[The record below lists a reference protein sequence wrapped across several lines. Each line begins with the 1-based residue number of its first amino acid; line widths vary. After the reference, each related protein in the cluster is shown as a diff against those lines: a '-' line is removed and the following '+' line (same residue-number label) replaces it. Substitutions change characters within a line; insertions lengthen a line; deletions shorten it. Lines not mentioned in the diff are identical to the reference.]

1 MLKWVRAEIVRVL
14 NLFDWADFYVCRG
27 LMFGPE
33 TITLCIG
40 IALCAA
46 ASLGIASWAGQSML
60 GIAGSKQAH
69 KESTRTMREMIR
81 LRSENIAQTN
91 SNGAWNGYRGFIV
104 KQLIQESEN
113 TVSVYLAPEDGKP
126 IPSFK
131 PGQHITLRFQPKGK
145 VKPLVRCYS
154 LSDAPGKPYYRVS
167 VKHVAERGED
177 QGPGLVSTIINYGTR
192 VGNRIPI
199 KAPSG
204 GFFLDE
210 ESNDVVVLLAG
221 GIGITPMVSMLNHL
235 MATNPNRPVVLVHGT
250 RNGKEQPFKLHL
262 ADCAADNPNIHVVSC
277 YSDPTPEDVK
287 GVDYQVKGFA
297 SIDVLKAILPGPE
310 CQFYLCGP
318 PAFMQSLHAGLEQ
331 WGVDES
337 RVQFEQFGPST
348 IRKKSA
354 GHPIASDEPDP
365 VSFLESGEV
374 AIWGSSVESILE
386 LAEAN
391 DVYIESGCRAGSCG
405 TCETAIISGK
415 VRYTTGEDVQCN
427 PGCCLPCIAIPDGPL
442 ELEA

>member
-1 MLKWVRAEIVRVL
+1 
-14 NLFDWADFYVCRG
+14 
-27 LMFGPE
+27 MFGTD
-33 TITLCIG
+33 TIIMCLG
-40 IALCAA
+40 IALCVAA
-46 ASLGIASWAGQSML
+46 LLGVVSWAGQSMF

-69 KESTRTMREMIR
+69 EESTRAMREMIR
-81 LRSENIAQTN
+81 LRSTN
-91 SNGAWNGYRGFIV
+91 KPNVDNNGAWNGYRGFV
-104 KQLIQESEN
+104 VTQLVQECEGTTSI
-113 TVSVYLAPEDGKP
+113 YLAPEDGKP

-154 LSDAPGKPYYRVS
+154 LSDAPGKPHYRVS
-167 VKHVAERGED
+167 VKHVAERGEN

-204 GFFLDE
+204 SFYLDE
-210 ESNDVVVLLAG
+210 GSNDVVVLLAG
-221 GIGITPMVSMLNHL
+221 GIGVTPMVSMLNHL
-235 MATNPNRPVVLVHGT
+235 IATNSNRSVVLMHGT
-250 RNGKEQPFKLHL
+250 RNGKEQQFKEHL
-262 ADCAADNPNIHVVSC
+262 AACAANNPNVHVVSC
-277 YSDPTPEDVK
+277 YSNPNPEDVK
-287 GVDYQVKGFA
+287 GVDYQVNGFA
-297 SIDVLKAILPGPE
+297 SIDVLKAILPGTN

-318 PAFMQSLHAGLEQ
+318 PAFMQSLHSGLEE
-331 WGVDES
+331 WGVEES
-337 RVQFEQFGPST
+337 RIQFEQFGPST
-348 IRKKSA
+348 IRRKVA
-354 GHPIASDEPDP
+354 GQPVSSDEPDP

-374 AIWGSSVESILE
+374 ALWGASFESILE

-391 DVYIESGCRAGSCG
+391 DVDIESGCRAGSCG